1 MAKAQT
7 TTNVV
12 SFAQSSTACKKC
24 SLHVMCGGEGAQ
36 GRSVFSQKSCGHNGR
51 VIDRGEYLFRQ
62 GDRMQALYVI
72 RSGTV
77 KATISAS
84 DGTEQVIRFYLSGD
98 VVGLDALGEQ
108 RHVSSA
114 QALETTSFCRFALA
128 EIDEGCARAPSAVRQ
143 FMRIAGEELAHE
155 EQHAMLISQRDAE
168 QRMAMFLLQ
177 LSEQYGRRGYSDREF
192 NLHMSR
198 QDVASF
204 LSLAVETVSRIFT
217 QFHVNGLLKVERRH
231 IRLLSLEKLREVVGV
246 PAGALPAG
254 KSQHYAQGL
263 N

>member
-1 MAKAQT
+1 MAQVQT
-7 TTNVV
+7 VTNVV
-12 SFAQSSTACKKC
+12 SFSQSQTTCKKC
-24 SLHVMCGGEGAQ
+24 SLHAICDVEDAHGRGASNQ
-36 GRSVFSQKSCGHNGR
+36 RHCGHNGR

-62 GDRMQALYVI
+62 GDKMHALYVV

-77 KATISAS
+77 KATINAP
-84 DGTEQVIRFYLSGD
+84 DGAEQVIRFYLSGD
-98 VVGLDALGEQ
+98 VVGLDALGEE

-114 QALETTSFCRFALA
+114 QALETTSFCRFTLGELDDGFTRVPTAL
-128 EIDEGCARAPSAVRQ
+128 RR
-143 FMRIAGEELAHE
+143 FMRIAGQELARE

-177 LSEQYGRRGYSDREF
+177 LSDQYGKRGYSDREF

-198 QDVASF
+198 QEVASF

-217 QFHVNGLLKVERRH
+217 QFQVKGLLKVERRH
-231 IRLLSLEKLREVVGV
+231 IRLLSLEKLHEVM
-246 PAGALPAG
+246 GAHGWSPLG
-254 KSQHYAQGL
+254 KTQHHVHGL